1 MRNCPKHMK
10 SFKTKDAAAD
20 WIMSMELA
28 EKSGKLKSAMKGR
41 QFVLW
46 NLVMTPAL
54 ALTLD
59 HGTL

>member
-1 MRNCPKHMK
+1 MRNCPKHIK
-10 SFKTKDAAAD
+10 SFKTTAHAND
-20 WIMSMELA
+20 WIMSMEMA
-28 EKSGKLKSAMKGR
+28 EKTGKLKSVMKGR

-59 HGTL
+59 HGAL